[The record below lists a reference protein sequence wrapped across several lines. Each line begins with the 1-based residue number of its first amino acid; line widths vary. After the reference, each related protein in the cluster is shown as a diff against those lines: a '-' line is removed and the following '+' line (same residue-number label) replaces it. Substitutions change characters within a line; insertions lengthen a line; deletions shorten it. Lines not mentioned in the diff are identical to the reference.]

1 MLSIYFHRP
10 LLILLALG
18 FVSGVPFLLTL
29 STLSFWLTEIR
40 VSKSIIGLFML
51 ASLPYSL
58 KFLWSPFIDSF
69 SIPYLTKFFSRRKS
83 WSLLAQA
90 GILISI
96 MALGLSNPAKN
107 LYLTGIFA
115 FLVSFFAATQDIITD
130 TYRIELL
137 HEKSTGAGAAME
149 SIGFRL
155 GMLTS
160 GAGTLY
166 LAACLGW
173 SAAYCVTALTG
184 TLGVL
189 AILML
194 KDPPLENTKQ
204 EIKAKTKQPLNLL
217 NSFYQTY
224 SNSWKHLL
232 KKPYF
237 PYLLMFI
244 FCFKMGDTVL
254 NSMSTPFLYELG
266 FSKIEYANISKF
278 FGISMMVSGGL
289 IGGILIHQ
297 LGITQTLVMCAT
309 LQTLSCLMFM
319 IQAQVGHVLSALI
332 ITIAVESF
340 CSGLCSTAFIAYLS
354 KFCKSPF
361 TASQFTLLYSVGS
374 LSRVLISTG
383 SGWVADTYGWMILFF
398 LSSLFSIP
406 ILYLVVKIKHQQ
418 RHPSI
423 TPSHQKNK

>member
-1 MLSIYFHRP
+1 MLSIYLHRP

-29 STLSFWLTEIR
+29 STLSFWLTELH
-40 VSKSIIGLFML
+40 VSKSVIGLFML

-69 SIPYLTKFFSRRKS
+69 SVPYLTKTFSRRKS

-90 GILISI
+90 GTFISI
-96 MALGLSNPAKN
+96 IALGLSNPEKN
-107 LYLTGIFA
+107 LFLTGVFA

-130 TYRIELL
+130 AYRIELL

-149 SIGFRL
+149 TIGFRL

-166 LAACLGW
+166 LAACLNW
-173 SAAYCVTALTG
+173 TLAYCLTALTG
-184 TLGVL
+184 ILGIIAV
-189 AILML
+189 LML
-194 KDPPLENTKQ
+194 KEPSIKHEQKIKEKPPTTF
-204 EIKAKTKQPLNLL
+204 I
-217 NSFYQTY
+217 NSFYQIY
-224 SNSWKHLL
+224 SNSWKDLL
-232 KKPYF
+232 KKSYF
-237 PYLLMFI
+237 PYLLLFI

-266 FSKIEYANISKF
+266 FSKIEYANVTKF

-289 IGGILIHQ
+289 IGGILVHQ
-297 LGITQTLVMCAT
+297 LGIIQTLVMCAT

-319 IQAQVGHVLSALI
+319 IQAQAGHVLSILV

-354 KFCKSPF
+354 KFCKAPF

-383 SGWVADTYGWMILFF
+383 SGWIADTYGWMILFF
-398 LSSLFSIP
+398 LSSLFSVP
-406 ILYLVVKIKHQQ
+406 ILYLIVKIKRQQ
-418 RHPSI
+418 R
-423 TPSHQKNK
+423 

>member
-29 STLSFWLTEIR
+29 STLSFWLTELQ

-69 SIPYLTKFFSRRKS
+69 SIPYLTKTFSRRKS
-83 WSLLAQA
+83 WSLLAQG
-90 GILISI
+90 GIFISTI
-96 MALGLSNPAKN
+96 ALGLSNPGKN
-107 LYLTGIFA
+107 LYLTGILA

-130 TYRIELL
+130 AYRIELL

-149 SIGFRL
+149 SIGFRF

-173 SAAYCVTALTG
+173 PAAYCLTALTG
-184 TLGVL
+184 ILGIF

-194 KDPPLENTKQ
+194 KETPFEKPKHEL
-204 EIKAKTKQPLNLL
+204 KTKTEKSLSFL

-232 KKPYF
+232 KKSYF

-266 FSKIEYANISKF
+266 FSKIEYANVSKF

-297 LGITQTLVMCAT
+297 LGMIQTLVMCAT

-383 SGWVADTYGWMILFF
+383 SGWVADTYGWMVLFF
-398 LSSLFSIP
+398 LSSLFSVP
-406 ILYLVVKIKHQQ
+406 ILYLVVKIQRQQ
-418 RHPSI
+418 RRSNNL
-423 TPSHQKNK
+423 TPQSKDK

>member
-29 STLSFWLTEIR
+29 STLSFWLTELH

-58 KFLWSPFIDSF
+58 KFLWSPIIDSF
-69 SIPYLTKFFSRRKS
+69 SLPCLTKTFSRRKS
-83 WSLLAQA
+83 WSFFAQG
-90 GILISI
+90 GIFISI
-96 MALGLSNPAKN
+96 IALGLSNPEKN
-107 LYLTGIFA
+107 LFLTGVFA

-130 TYRIELL
+130 AYRIDLL

-155 GMLTS
+155 GMLAS

-166 LAACLGW
+166 LAACVGW
-173 SAAYCVTALTG
+173 TTAYCLTALTG
-184 TLGVL
+184 IIGIL

-194 KDPPLENTKQ
+194 EEPPHRITKQ
-204 EIKAKTKQPLNLL
+204 EQKLKDKSPLSFL
-217 NSFYQTY
+217 NNFYQIY
-224 SNSWKHLL
+224 SNSWKDLL
-232 KKPYF
+232 KKSYF
-237 PYLLMFI
+237 PYLLLFI

-266 FSKIEYANISKF
+266 FTKIEYANVTKF

-297 LGITQTLVMCAT
+297 LGIMQTLVMCAT

-319 IQAQVGHVLSALI
+319 IQAQVGHVMSSLM

-340 CSGLCSTAFIAYLS
+340 CSGLCATAFIAYLS
-354 KFCKSPF
+354 KFCKAPF

-383 SGWVADTYGWMILFF
+383 SGWIADTYGWMVLFF

-406 ILYLVVKIKHQQ
+406 ILYLVIKIKRQQ
-418 RHPSI
+418 RHASSQHPQ
-423 TPSHQKNK
+423 PKE